1 MATQEKKR
9 RYSLQA
15 LALAALLA
23 AGPALAQ
30 AQAQAQADATPAA
43 AQVEIDIAAQPLAD
57 ALAQL
62 ARRYSLRLDV
72 PAALVAG
79 RTAPAVRGTFSLPDA
94 LRAVLADSGLTA
106 SITDGTLRLVRAVS
120 QLEPVV
126 VSGIRQRATATRQD
140 AELRDLPQSV
150 AVIRQEA
157 LQERSFT
164 RIEDIGYATVNL
176 LPNAPYTGGVSIGF
190 FSRGFNGSTVL
201 VDGYN
206 AGVVSGFTSNIYELA
221 SVDKVEVLRGPA
233 SVLYG
238 QGNPGGVANLTLKRP
253 LFEQGLAADVQL
265 DRWGQRRGTVDVN
278 QPLSNAAALRVI
290 GALEDSETFRD
301 FGRKKAQYLS
311 PGLRWKFTPD
321 TTLDALYAYGR
332 SKFNND
338 RAFGATRELVRD
350 LPAWRNLAE
359 PWLPLTEYE
368 TRSARVEAQH
378 SLSNAWSVTAA
389 LFDNKTFNA
398 PAPEIGFEGIQPG
411 TTLVDRYFIDYPDR
425 NKNRAADRTLSLRL
439 RGDVQ
444 VAGTRHQVLM
454 GAERVKAFYLY
465 EALAGEVGP
474 IDYLNPVYSAAP
486 LQPASDFLYAGG
498 GGSRTRAFYIND
510 LVSLGRH
517 WKLQLGLRHDRIET
531 DGYSDAQFTLSDQ
544 QQRSRN
550 TPSAGAVYQPGE
562 STALYANYSESFLP
576 QFGRNRVG
584 SVLDP
589 EIGKS
594 VELGLKQEFLNR
606 CLALTA
612 AVFDIEKSGIL
623 TIDPQDPCCNVN
635 GGTARSRGVEVELA
649 GRLTSAWQVRA
660 GLGTSDAKW
669 TRSNDF
675 PVGASLVGV
684 PRATALLGATFRPQA
699 GDWAGAWF
707 AADVS
712 YAGKREWLPTIDD
725 YKLPAYARLDL
736 AAGWS
741 LDRWEWQVNLKNAT
755 DERITLSNGYGLV
768 APDAPRTLAITL
780 RYRTGVL

>member
-9 RYSLQA
+9 WYSVQA
-15 LALAALLA
+15 LALAA
-23 AGPALAQ
+23 GSTPAQ
-30 AQAQAQADATPAA
+30 AQAQVQADATPAA
-43 AQVEIDIAAQPLAD
+43 AQVEIDLAAQPLAD

-79 RTAPAVRGTFSLPDA
+79 RTAPAVRGTFSVADA
-94 LRAVLADSGLTA
+94 LRAVLADSGLEA
-106 SITDGTLRLVRAVS
+106 SITDGTLRLVRAAS
-120 QLEPVV
+120 QLETVL
-126 VSGIRQRATATRQD
+126 VSAVRQRATVTRQD

-150 AVIRQEA
+150 AVIPQQV
-157 LQERSFT
+157 LQERAFT
-164 RIEDIGYATVNL
+164 RIEDVGYATFNL

-238 QGNPGGVANLTLKRP
+238 QGNPGGVVNLTLKRP

-338 RAFGATRELVRD
+338 RAFGGGAHELVRD
-350 LPAWRNLAE
+350 VPERRNLAE
-359 PWLPLTEYE
+359 PWLPLTEFE
-368 TRSARVEAQH
+368 SRSARVEVQH
-378 SLSNAWSVTAA
+378 RLSNAWSVTAA
-389 LFDNKTFNA
+389 VFDNKTFNA

-425 NKNRAADRTLSLRL
+425 NKNRATDRTLSLRL
-439 RGDVQ
+439 RGDVRL
-444 VAGTRHQVLM
+444 AGTRHQLLM
-454 GAERVKAFYLY
+454 GAERVTAFYLY
-465 EALAGEVGP
+465 EALGGQVGP
-474 IDYLNPVYSAAP
+474 IDYLNPVYSAGP

-510 LVSLGRH
+510 LVSVGAF
-517 WKLQLGLRHDRIET
+517 WKLQLGLRHDRLET

-544 QQRSRN
+544 QKRRRT
-550 TPSAGAVYQPGE
+550 TPSVGVVYQPGE

-576 QFGRNRVG
+576 QFGRNRFG

-589 EIGKS
+589 EI
-594 VELGLKQEFLNR
+594 
-606 CLALTA
+606 
-612 AVFDIEKSGIL
+612 
-623 TIDPQDPCCNVN
+623 
-635 GGTARSRGVEVELA
+635 
-649 GRLTSAWQVRA
+649 
-660 GLGTSDAKW
+660 
-669 TRSNDF
+669 
-675 PVGASLVGV
+675 
-684 PRATALLGATFRPQA
+684 
-699 GDWAGAWF
+699 
-707 AADVS
+707 
-712 YAGKREWLPTIDD
+712 GKREWLPTIDD

-768 APDAPRTLAITL
+768 APDAPRTLAVTL
-780 RYRTGVL
+780 RYRTGAL